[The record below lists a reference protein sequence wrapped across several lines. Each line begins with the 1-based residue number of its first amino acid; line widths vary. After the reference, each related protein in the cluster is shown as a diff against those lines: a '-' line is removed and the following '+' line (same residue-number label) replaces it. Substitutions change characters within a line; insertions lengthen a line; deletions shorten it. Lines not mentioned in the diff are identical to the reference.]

1 MIRLSDAWKRACEV
15 REMRD
20 RCTGHAIEQDRMAG
34 EIDVLHAR
42 LANSEA
48 TCARLTHRCD
58 EVDADLAQL
67 LAVLDGHTHDDPFET
82 QCPVCAAISHINA
95 TKEHTP

>member
-1 MIRLSDAWKRACEV
+1 MIPRLRDFWTRACEV

-20 RCTGHAIEQDRMAG
+20 RCTGYAIKQGFMAG

-48 TCARLTHRCD
+48 TCGRLTRLLD
-58 EVDADLAQL
+58 TTDADLAQL
-67 LAVLDGHTHDDPFET
+67 LAVLDGH
-82 QCPVCAAISHINA
+82 A
-95 TKEHTP
+95 TAFRTWPPPSPTICCG